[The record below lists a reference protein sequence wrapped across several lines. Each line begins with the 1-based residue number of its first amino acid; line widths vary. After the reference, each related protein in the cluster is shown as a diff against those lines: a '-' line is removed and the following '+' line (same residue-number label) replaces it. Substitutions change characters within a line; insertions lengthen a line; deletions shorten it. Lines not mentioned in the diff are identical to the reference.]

1 MDQTSTHT
9 VKLLE
14 LFINDNPSAAELKR
28 ALVAVSPAGE
38 SLEPRDSFADQPK
51 LHSPG
56 GPDVQSSAE
65 LMKNGRRQ
73 VSNPNYS
80 LAPNLGACQK
90 SNY

>member
-65 LMKNGRRQ
+65 LMKNGITYFPKVFVAELLQ
-73 VSNPNYS
+73 LLV
-80 LAPNLGACQK
+80 
-90 SNY
+90 